1 MRNPEKNKSSFFII
15 GFTQSAFLTVIS
27 RISGFIRDIFIAGF
41 LGAGIFSD
49 IFLIA
54 FKLPNLFRRI
64 TAEGALTSAF
74 LPIYSKLKIQNGGFL
89 AFIYFKKVFYRVV
102 IALFILMIIF
112 QIIMPLLIHFLAPGF
127 SNNEDVIKQITTLSR
142 ITIIFMPLISIVA
155 LLGVATNVSGKFW
168 VLAFTPTILNSS
180 IILGCFL
187 INDYWSIKSLPL
199 AIAVVFGGLIQI
211 IFILIMIKKYEIF
224 DFKNLEENRND
235 GSFNDKIQFQL
246 SQTWKNF
253 LPAAFGGGILQ
264 INLLV
269 DTILASLLG
278 FGSISYLYF
287 ADRIAQLPLGI
298 IGIALG
304 TTLLTSLSKSNAIK
318 DVNQFSKELIISF
331 RIGLFFSIPAAL
343 VFINFSDLLI
353 KVLFERGEF
362 RLQETMQTSHALI
375 AYSIGIPAFIML
387 KSCQPAFLAEGN
399 TKTPMYIGFILL
411 IVNIVLSFSLM
422 TYLKHAGIALATSIA
437 SWIGTIIYI
446 SLLIKNGKIRKP
458 IFSFQVKDSDLFSVI
473 VYSFKIVFISCLMI
487 LSMKYAQHIL
497 ENNNLNEVF
506 VLVILCIFGFVMYI
520 LTSKIFNYIPQEIT
534 HFISLKFKRVK

>member
-1 MRNPEKNKSSFFII
+1 MRSLEKNKSSFFII

-127 SNNEDVIKQITTLSR
+127 SNNEDVIKEITTLSR

-224 DFKNLEENRND
+224 DFKNLEENKSDR
-235 GSFNDKIQFQL
+235 SFNDQIQFQL

-318 DVNQFSKELIISF
+318 DANQFSKELIISF

-343 VFINFSDLLI
+343 VFISFSDLLI

-362 RLQETMQTSHALI
+362 GLQETMQTSHALI
-375 AYSIGIPAFIML
+375 AYSIGVPAFIIL

-399 TKTPMYIGFILL
+399 TKTPMYVGFILL
-411 IVNIVLSFSLM
+411 ILNIVLSIGLM
-422 TYLKHAGIALATSIA
+422 IYLKHAGIALATSLA
-437 SWIGTIIYI
+437 SWIGSIIYI
-446 SLLIKNGKIRKP
+446 SLLIKNGKITKP
-458 IFSFQVKDSDLFSVI
+458 IFSFEEKDTNLFLI
-473 VYSFKIVFISCLMI
+473 ILYGFKITLISCLMI
-487 LSMKYAQHIL
+487 LCMKYIQHVL
-497 ENNNLNEVF
+497 EIYDVNEVF
-506 VLVILCIFGFVMYI
+506 VLVILCMFGFIMYI
-520 LTSKIFNYIPQEIT
+520 LTSKIFNYIPQEIS
-534 HFISLKFKRVK
+534 HFISLKFKKAK